1 MSNPFIT
8 SAKRLIYRQGTSID
22 YINVTTGTYNVE
34 TGTVGNTEVT
44 TTVTAFPKR
53 VKVNNFNYPNLI
65 GKEVLEFLV
74 VCEDLPSS
82 PRTSDKI
89 SYKGNTY
96 TVESY
101 VEAMARG
108 ELVIYKIIASKG

>member
-22 YINVTTGTYNVE
+22 YINVTTGAYDVE
-34 TGTVGNTEVT
+34 TGSTTNIEVAT
-44 TTVTAFPKR
+44 DIIAFPKR
-53 VKVNNFNYPNLI
+53 VKVNNFNYPNLV

-89 SYKGNTY
+89 KYKGNVY

-101 VEAMARG
+101 AEVMARG